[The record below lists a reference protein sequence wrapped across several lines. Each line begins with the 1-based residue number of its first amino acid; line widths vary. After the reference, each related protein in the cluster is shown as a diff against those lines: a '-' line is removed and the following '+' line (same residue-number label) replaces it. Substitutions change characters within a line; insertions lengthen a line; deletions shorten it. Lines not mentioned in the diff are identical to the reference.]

1 MADLLSASGAAVRA
15 ADVLLRCAGGRAVM
29 LRMPAPASAADA
41 AEQLGLAVPEFQDV
55 ELAPVAFRTARARVA
70 EGKAARWELLV
81 SASAVEALV
90 GSLGHSAAAA
100 LFAEAFGVLV
110 DDVLMTVESATG
122 SEIGGAPYVYRLM
135 LRAPVVA
142 AV

>member
-1 MADLLSASGAAVRA
+1 MQRALEETTALQATIAHCRA
-15 ADVLLRCAGGRAVM
+15 ANYWGGDM
-29 LRMPAPASAADA
+29 LSI
-41 AEQLGLAVPEFQDV
+41 QSYK
-55 ELAPVAFRTARARVA
+55 RV
-70 EGKAARWELLV
+70 LLV

-90 GSLGHSAAAA
+90 GSLGYSAAAV

-110 DDVLMTVESATG
+110 DGVLMTVESATE

-135 LRAPVVA
+135 LRAPVAA